1 LIEIYLSRVVEA
13 RAIRVCLVSR
23 DFLCL
28 LSPLF
33 RFNHPLFINHHHPRH
48 PSPAA
53 FANTRQHRLTF
64 STNQPQQQLTTMS
77 AATKKSASTKPAAK
91 KSASKSAPSHPSWVD
106 MIKEC
111 IVDNPEDS
119 RTGVSRP
126 QIKKYVEAKYKL
138 EIGAAQNTQLAKAI
152 STGAEKGTFVLPKGA
167 QFFIAPLRSGFNS
180 GIVQVSAAR

>member
-1 LIEIYLSRVVEA
+1 VSEEWGRSLIEIYLSRVVEA

-33 RFNHPLFINHHHPRH
+33 RFNRPLFINHHHPRH

-106 MIKEC
+106 MIKVC
-111 IVDNPEDS
+111 CLFHHTHHPVVLS
-119 RTGVSRP
+119 SSSSLLSGVKRSRP
-126 QIKKYVEAKYKL
+126 KMDRAK
-138 EIGAAQNTQLAKAI
+138 
-152 STGAEKGTFVLPKGA
+152 
-167 QFFIAPLRSGFNS
+167 
-180 GIVQVSAAR
+180 GIVVTVHTFASNYPFFDLFIVIYT